1 MKKPWYLDSGCSR
14 HMTEDESLFQELE
27 RNKSGEVSFG
37 DNSKCAIYGIRTI
50 GNNPYT
56 QIKNVLF
63 V

>member
-1 MKKPWYLDSGCSR
+1 MKKLWYLDSGCSR
-14 HMTEDESLFQELE
+14 HMTGDESPFQELE

-56 QIKNVLF
+56 QIKNVLL